1 MKVGLVACSDGQHV
15 EWEKQNT
22 ELQNDLSQMGIE
34 SVMAEHIYATHD
46 AFSGSDKERAED
58 LMRFYRDDEIDAIF
72 DISGGDLANGILKY
86 LEWDV
91 IANTHKVFW
100 GYSDLTTV
108 INAIYTMTG
117 KASVLYQIKN
127 MVWPCKEL
135 QKQRFSDY
143 FAGKNNDLFD
153 LDYSFLQGE
162 SMEGIVVGGNIR
174 CFNKLAG
181 TRYWPDMKG
190 KILLL
195 ESLGG
200 ECGQIASLFNQ
211 LDDIGVFSQVS
222 GILLGTFTNYEKA
235 DLELTVYDLL
245 QMHITDGLP
254 VAYTGDIGHGY
265 NAKAI
270 MIGETMVLKK
280 S

>member
-1 MKVGLVACSDGQHV
+1 MKVGLVACSDGQHI

-46 AFSGSDKERAED
+46 AFSGSDEERAED

-174 CFNKLAG
+174 CFAKLAG

-200 ECGQIASLFNQ
+200 ECGQIATLFNQ

>member
-1 MKVGLVACSDGQHV
+1 MKVGLVACSDGQHI

-22 ELQNDLSQMGIE
+22 ELQNDLSQMVIE

-46 AFSGSDKERAED
+46 AFSGSDEERAED

-174 CFNKLAG
+174 CFAKLAG

-200 ECGQIASLFNQ
+200 ECGQIATLFNQ

-270 MIGETMVLKK
+270 MIGKTMILKK
-280 S
+280 Y